1 MLDVFFG
8 RLRCRAGD
16 KIRGVLPNILEP
28 LRRELRVAQ
37 PSAIVSD
44 VAYVVIIV
52 IVALIARIQVPTTT
66 ALLFALSLVIG
77 TTIAQFVLAALWG
90 AWFNRANAPDV
101 VGHVDERLRAIFWA
115 KIANKIVST
124 RSQRCS
130 PIP

>member
-1 MLDVFFG
+1 MMALLFII
-8 RLRCRAGD
+8 A
-16 KIRGVLPNILEP
+16 VLLFVIAAK
-28 LRRELRVAQ
+28 VA
-37 PSAIVSD
+37 PGWTWLL
-44 VAYVVIIV
+44 VIIV

-77 TTIAQFVLAALWG
+77 TTIAQFGLAALWG